1 MTETASS
8 PRRDSPTSPKITP
21 QALTIAGAAPDCSKR
36 DSSQWRGHKT
46 RPRTRTLRDHQAS
59 YRWLNDIHLCGDR
72 KSTNDKVSKPTTPAM
87 PTASADR
94 PLSVPQIMYRAWHPQ
109 TNAVS
114 RSPNDRIRRG
124 GELHGP
130 SRQGARRR
138 LHAIVNPQTVTRA
151 RSLFKDQQSG
161 ARSRYATL
169 QGSHLRFDAPAHC
182 RDRASPV
189 EAISSA
195 RLCCPAPPDFGCL
208 PRVTTVSGAA
218 PNRPGPHDQGARRR
232 LHAAVNPQ
240 TAARGRCILA
250 QTSNRSRPPGHH
262 TTLQVSHLC
271 FGTPL
276 HLRDRASP
284 ADAIGCTVLLSSAA
298 TFWCLPRVTSNS
310 TELHISTSQHI
321 SQHIA
326 ARGHRGKRKIAPH

>member
-1 MTETASS
+1 
-8 PRRDSPTSPKITP
+8 
-21 QALTIAGAAPDCSKR
+21 
-36 DSSQWRGHKT
+36 
-46 RPRTRTLRDHQAS
+46 
-59 YRWLNDIHLCGDR
+59 
-72 KSTNDKVSKPTTPAM
+72 
-87 PTASADR
+87 
-94 PLSVPQIMYRAWHPQ
+94 MYRAWHPQ

-208 PRVTTVSGAA
+208 PRVTLRISRGAS
-218 PNRPGPHDQGARRR
+218 ARRR
-232 LHAAVNPQ
+232 LHALVSCFVRHQ
-240 TAARGRCILA
+240 DSIGR
-250 QTSNRSRPPGHH
+250 NRPPGLISPREPESLAS
-262 TTLQVSHLC
+262 TRNRDSSRGSIGL
-271 FGTPL
+271 
-276 HLRDRASP
+276 LRCGR
-284 ADAIGCTVLLSSAA
+284 
-298 TFWCLPRVTSNS
+298 
-310 TELHISTSQHI
+310 E
-321 SQHIA
+321 IA
-326 ARGHRGKRKIAPH
+326 RE

>member
-1 MTETASS
+1 MSVLPVAAASS
-8 PRRDSPTSPKITP
+8 RQPPAIVLKKSDQLSDFH
-21 QALTIAGAAPDCSKR
+21 ALLALILVRVTTVSGAAANCTGRHDKGPAVACMR
-36 DSSQWRGHKT
+36 LLT
-46 RPRTRTLRDHQAS
+46 R
-59 YRWLNDIHLCGDR
+59 
-72 KSTNDKVSKPTTPAM
+72 KP
-87 PTASADR
+87 S
-94 PLSVPQIMYRAWHPQ
+94 
-109 TNAVS
+109 
-114 RSPNDRIRRG
+114 
-124 GELHGP
+124 
-130 SRQGARRR
+130 
-138 LHAIVNPQTVTRA
+138 TRA

-250 QTSNRSRPPGHH
+250 QTSNRSRTPGHH

-298 TFWCLPRVTSNS
+298 TFWCLPKVTSNS